1 MQFFQCIT
9 TSLSVH
15 EIESVTVAGAGFS
28 HKKSTREII
37 TCFFISTPAYQD
49 IAAGDTVVPG

>member
-1 MQFFQCIT
+1 
-9 TSLSVH
+9 VH

-28 HKKSTREII
+28 HKKITREII

-49 IAAGDTVVPG
+49 IAAGHTVVPG